1 MQASTKKTYRS
12 FQYFYLA
19 AFLSNGSLFPLLAVF
34 LQEEK
39 QLDPVLVG
47 LIVAAIPLVNTVMEP
62 VWGLLS
68 DYTQKPL
75 RLLAVALAA
84 AAALAFIYLF
94 YDHYA
99 LLLIGMLA
107 IAVFQAAVIP
117 LSDSMALSFVEQH
130 KLVYGNI
137 RLWGAIGF
145 AVASFLLG
153 YITDFVGTV
162 DVIFIAYGLFLLLA
176 LPALRKFPRKGYD
189 IARVSMKEGLRT
201 LRKNKPFMLFLVS
214 NFLIFGPIL
223 ANNFYFGT
231 FILAAGG
238 TLSAVGIAFFLG
250 AGSEA
255 PFMKLAH
262 LIIRKMSILHV
273 VILSAAVSGARWVLY
288 MFDPSLTVIFITTI
302 IQGLS
307 IGLYVPAALL
317 YIRSAAPSSV
327 QATAIALYSAVG
339 TGLGNAL
346 FNLMGGMILEV
357 ATVYHMYALFAAT
370 TFIGVGILFIVK
382 RMMGTAKGKRG
393 VA

>member
-1 MQASTKKTYRS
+1 MHAETKTTYRS
-12 FQYFYLA
+12 FQYFYLT

-39 QLDPVLVG
+39 QLNSVLVG

-68 DYTQKPL
+68 DYTRKPL

-99 LLLIGMLA
+99 LLLIGMLSIA
-107 IAVFQAAVIP
+107 IFQAAVIP
-117 LSDSMALSFVEQH
+117 LSDSMALGFVEQH

-145 AVASFLLG
+145 AVASFLMG
-153 YITDFVGTV
+153 YITDLAGSLDWIFV
-162 DVIFIAYGLFLLLA
+162 AYGVCLLLA
-176 LPALRKFPRKGYD
+176 LPALRKFPRQGYD
-189 IARVSMKEGLRT
+189 IAAVSMKEGLQT
-201 LRKNKPFMLFLVS
+201 LRKNKPFLLFLAS

-250 AGSEA
+250 ASSEA

-262 LIIRKMSILHV
+262 RIIGKMSILHV
-273 VILSAAVSGARWVLY
+273 VILSASVSGARWVLY
-288 MFDPSLTVIFITTI
+288 MFDPPLAVIFITTI

-339 TGLGNAL
+339 TGLGNAF
-346 FNLMGGMILEV
+346 FNLIGGVVIET
-357 ATVYHMYALFAAT
+357 ATVYHMYGLFAVT
-370 TFIGVGILFIVK
+370 TFLGVGILFVVK
-382 RMMGTAKGKRG
+382 RMTNALTGKRG
-393 VA
+393 IA